1 MRKVSMICGLVI
13 CMCLAAAAQKTQLPA
28 DLGVKLSPSGGSTGG
43 FNFSTSSSNAFAFEV
58 NYARQIKALPM
69 ASVQIE
75 FPYVYTATANLKSL
89 NLFAASGFKSMFLTP
104 SLKLQI
110 VPGHKLSP
118 WISAGAG
125 MARYSDSKT
134 TISGSTIPSNTTTK
148 IGYQAG
154 GGVDV
159 KVHKFTFRIEGREL
173 YSGSPNLNVSTI
185 KLHHNILV
193 AGGLVLNF

>member
-13 CMCLAAAAQKTQLPA
+13 CMCLAATAQKNQLSA
-28 DLGVKLSPSGGSTGG
+28 DLGVKLSPKVSSTGG
-43 FNFSTSSSNAFAFEV
+43 VNFSTSASNAFAFEL
-58 NYARQIKALPM
+58 NYARQIKALPL

-75 FPYVYTATANLKSL
+75 IPYVYTTTADLKSI
-89 NLFAASGFKSMFLTP
+89 NLLTASGFKSQFVTP
-104 SLKLQI
+104 SLKLQFA
-110 VPGHKLSP
+110 PGHKLSP

-125 MARYSDSKT
+125 MAHYSDSKT
-134 TISGSTIPSNTTTK
+134 TISGSAIPSNSTTK
-148 IGYQAG
+148 VGYQAG

-159 KVHKFTFRIEGREL
+159 KVHKITFRIEGREL